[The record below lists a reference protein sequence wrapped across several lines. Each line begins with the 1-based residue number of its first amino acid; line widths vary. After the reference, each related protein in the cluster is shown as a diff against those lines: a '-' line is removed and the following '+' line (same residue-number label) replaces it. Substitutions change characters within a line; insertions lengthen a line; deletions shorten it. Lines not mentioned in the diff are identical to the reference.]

1 MEKEK
6 RPPTFLKVWANLG
19 FGRQPLSPKETIHR
33 GDLLWEHE
41 GRRVIYDVV
50 VTHPHTGC
58 GADTSPPG
66 SAAEAAH
73 SDKINTYNGRF
84 VIPVGEFEP
93 LAMETGGRLHPRALG
108 ALKTFVK
115 ATTLGLGATDPI
127 PVHQMPKYNRALRV
141 LLDSLAVSLA
151 RQVARALLH
160 AVPDVIGDE
169 AGDPVGGAVRVPAT
183 SPRTSRWGPSVG
195 HVGAAPMPGAGA
207 P

>member
-1 MEKEK
+1 MLAADTPTPA
-6 RPPTFLKVWANLG
+6 PP
-19 FGRQPLSPKETIHR
+19 PPKETIYR

-41 GRRVIYDVV
+41 GRRVIYDLV

-58 GADTSPPG
+58 GAVTSTPG
-66 SAAEAAH
+66 TAAEAAH
-73 SDKINTYNGRF
+73 SNKIKKYNDCF

-115 ATTLGLGATDPI
+115 AVSLGLGATDPI

-169 AGDPVGGAVRVPAT
+169 AGNPVGGAVRVPAT
-183 SPRTSRWGPSVG
+183 SPRLSRRGPSAG
-195 HVGAAPMPGAGA
+195 HVGVAPMHGAGA